1 LQLVKRKEDLA
12 STERIHELKEILL
25 RNGGT
30 EAEKI
35 VGDAGLK

>member
-1 LQLVKRKEDLA
+1 LQLVKRKQDLS

-25 RNGGT
+25 LNGGT

-35 VGDAGLK
+35 VRDAGLK